1 MESHLL
7 CNTSAESSSS
17 ETDEKIWRGL
27 SDVVKDFLNVIFSIV
42 LYLTKLVT
50 VSSFLIFLETC
61 IVCMWWHNH
70 VIQWNDLFELL
81 ARYPIYGGI

>member
-17 ETDEKIWRGL
+17 ETDENIWRGF
-27 SDVVKDFLNVIFSIV
+27 SDVVKDFLNVIFSLV

-61 IVCMWWHNH
+61 IVWHMLTKPH
-70 VIQWNDLFELL
+70 H
-81 ARYPIYGGI
+81 